1 MVSRHFPLR
10 VLSHAPHPPHGFQEA
25 ATAYDALGTAYRD
38 YADGDSA
45 QLFDFESRYGF
56 ADREV
61 WARID
66 AALMAIRERRR
77 HALRILDVGCGPG
90 TWLVRTVLRA
100 RELGFTAI
108 EGRGIDVSGEMIAL
122 ARTLAAR
129 VDDPAI
135 GLSFDVSDLRAAL
148 VQEEEGDCD
157 LVLCLYGVLN
167 HLPARAHAEA
177 AAGLARATGAT
188 LILTVRAAG
197 SLPSIFV
204 AGVEQAAHF
213 HHDQSCER
221 MEIELRD
228 GRHIAFDSHLFHA
241 RELRELFARH
251 CTVRELAGIDIFH
264 SRFARDPQWNPPA
277 EHGPNMAR
285 RLRRLERLCAE
296 DPVMMD
302 SAAHLL
308 LVAEPKDRE
317 PRR

>member
-1 MVSRHFPLR
+1 MVPRHFSLHVPALY
-10 VLSHAPHPPHGFQEA
+10 APSPTSAQEA
-25 ATAYDALGTAYRD
+25 ATAYDALGAEYRD
-38 YADGDSA
+38 YADGDSGR
-45 QLFDFESRYGF
+45 LFDFESRYGF

-66 AALMAIRERRR
+66 AALMEIRERRR

-90 TWLVRTVLRA
+90 TWLLRAVLRA

-108 EGRGIDVSGEMIAL
+108 EGHGIDVSREMVAL
-122 ARTLAAR
+122 ARTAAAEI
-129 VDDPAI
+129 DDPAI
-135 GLSFDVSDLRAAL
+135 GLTFDVSDLRAAL
-148 VQEEEGDCD
+148 VQEEAGDCD
-157 LVLCLYGVLN
+157 IVLCLYGVLN
-167 HLPARAHAEA
+167 HLPGSAHAEA
-177 AAGLARATGAT
+177 AAGLARATGAA

-204 AGVEQAAHF
+204 AGVEQAARF
-213 HHDQSCER
+213 HQDHARER
-221 MEIELRD
+221 LEVDLRD
-228 GRHIAFDSHLFHA
+228 GRHIEFDSHLFHT

-251 CTVRELAGIDIFH
+251 CTIRELVGLDIFH
-264 SRFARDPQWNPPA
+264 SRFARDPHWNPPGN
-277 EHGPNMAR
+277 HGPNMAR
-285 RLRRLERLCAE
+285 RLRRLERLCAD